1 MKGAGTYQ
9 ITGGDPV
16 LTLTQTGQGCVNV
29 GSCSTTTN
37 VITLTRTGT
46 TG

>member
-1 MKGAGTYQ
+1 MNGSGTYQ
-9 ITGGDPV
+9 ITGSDPV

-29 GSCSTTTN
+29 GGCRTTTN

-46 TG
+46 EG